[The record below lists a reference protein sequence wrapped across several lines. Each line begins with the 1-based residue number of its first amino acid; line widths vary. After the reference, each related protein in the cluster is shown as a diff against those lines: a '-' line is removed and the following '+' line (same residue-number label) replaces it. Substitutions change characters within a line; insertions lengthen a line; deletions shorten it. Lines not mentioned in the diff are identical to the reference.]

1 MGVTLE
7 TFLTDGLGVDHFICN
22 GAMGVVTIRAAN
34 FAFPNG
40 VMGLSQHLSA
50 YFLMTF
56 DTSLFRIFFSKVV
69 RIVFVDAMTTGAGKI
84 PVLVPAALP

>member
-1 MGVTLE
+1 MRVTLE
-7 TFLTDGLGVDHFICN
+7 TLLTDGLGVDHFVCN
-22 GAMGVVTIRAAN
+22 GAMGVVTIRATN

-50 YFLMTF
+50 YFLVTF
-56 DTSLFRIFFSKVV
+56 DTSLFRIFFSEVI
-69 RIVFVDAMTTGAGKI
+69 RIVFVDVVTAGAGKI